1 LLLFKIILNNNTA
14 VKSNSATLVP
24 LKYVQNKT
32 TQYQRPNRDQQLCR
46 LQYVLYLA
54 QQPAFKFQL
63 EAFMSF
69 RDVVNN
75 MPFHNNCLPFPD
87 QEERVVLHTPNDD
100 ISFAF
105 DYEEFEVFKAAIDE
119 AIYMSE
125 VYSLM
130 NQE

>member
-1 LLLFKIILNNNTA
+1 MCKTRLLSTKDQTVITSCVGCKMFYIWHNNLLLNF
-14 VKSNSATLVP
+14 S
-24 LKYVQNKT
+24 
-32 TQYQRPNRDQQLCR
+32 C
-46 LQYVLYLA
+46 
-54 QQPAFKFQL
+54 

-69 RDVVNN
+69 RNVVNN

-105 DYEEFEVFKAAIDE
+105 EYEEFEVFKAAIDE

-125 VYSLM
+125 IYALM
-130 NQE
+130 NEE